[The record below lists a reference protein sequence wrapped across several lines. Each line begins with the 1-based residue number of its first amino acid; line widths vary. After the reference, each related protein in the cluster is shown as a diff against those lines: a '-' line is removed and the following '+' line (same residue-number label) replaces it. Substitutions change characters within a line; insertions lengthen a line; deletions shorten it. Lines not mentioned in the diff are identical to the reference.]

1 MWWDR
6 SMTDSPLADMRVHYD
21 LGRLADSDLAGTPLA
36 QFGRWFADAQAGGVI
51 EPNAMVLATAE
62 GNVPS
67 ARTVLLKDVD
77 RDGFTFFTN
86 LLSRKSRELHANP
99 HASLVFPWYA
109 LHRQVV
115 VIGEVTEVS
124 RDEAADYFAL
134 RPRGSQLGA
143 WASQQ
148 SQPVARDQLDAAY
161 EEAEARFPAEVPIP
175 EFWGGWRIRPTSI
188 EFWQGRESR
197 LHDRLQFVGSGAM
210 EDPARWRV
218 IRLSP

>member
-1 MWWDR
+1 
-6 SMTDSPLADMRVHYD
+6 MTDRPIADMRVHYD
-21 LGRLADSDLAGTPLA
+21 LGRLGESDLAGTPLA
-36 QFGRWFADAQAGGVI
+36 QFERWFADAQSGGVV
-51 EPNAMVLATAE
+51 EPNAMVLATVE

-77 RDGFTFFTN
+77 REGFTFYTN
-86 LLSRKSRELHANP
+86 LLSRKSLELRANP
-99 HASLVFPWYA
+99 KASLVFPWYA

-161 EEAEARFPAEVPIP
+161 EEAEARYPAEVPIP

-188 EFWQGRESR
+188 EFWHGRESR

-210 EDPARWRV
+210 DDPAMWRV

>member
-1 MWWDR
+1 
-6 SMTDSPLADMRVHYD
+6 MTDRPIADMRVHYD
-21 LGRLADSDLAGTPLA
+21 LGRLGESDLAGTPLA
-36 QFGRWFADAQAGGVI
+36 QFERWFADAQSGGVV
-51 EPNAMVLATAE
+51 EPNAMVLATVE

-77 RDGFTFFTN
+77 REGFTFYTN
-86 LLSRKSRELHANP
+86 LLSRKSLELRANP
-99 HASLVFPWYA
+99 KASLVFPWYA

-210 EDPARWRV
+210 DDPAMWRV

>member
-6 SMTDSPLADMRVHYD
+6 SMTDRPIADMRVHYD
-21 LGRLADSDLAGTPLA
+21 LGRLGESDLAGTPLA
-36 QFGRWFADAQAGGVI
+36 QFERWFADAQSGGVV
-51 EPNAMVLATAE
+51 EPNAMVLATVE

-77 RDGFTFFTN
+77 REGFTLYTN
-86 LLSRKSRELHANP
+86 LLSRKSLELRANP
-99 HASLVFPWYA
+99 KASLVFPWYA

-210 EDPARWRV
+210 DDPAMWRV

>member
-1 MWWDR
+1 
-6 SMTDSPLADMRVHYD
+6 MTDRPIADMRVHYD
-21 LGRLADSDLAGTPLA
+21 LGRLGESDLAGTPLA
-36 QFGRWFADAQAGGVI
+36 QFERWFADAQSGGVV
-51 EPNAMVLATAE
+51 EPNAMVLATVE

-77 RDGFTFFTN
+77 REGFTLYTN
-86 LLSRKSRELHANP
+86 LLSRKSLELRANP
-99 HASLVFPWYA
+99 KASLVFPWYA

-210 EDPARWRV
+210 DDPAMWRV

>member
-6 SMTDSPLADMRVHYD
+6 SMTDRPIADMRVHYD
-21 LGRLADSDLAGTPLA
+21 LGRLGESDLAGTPLA
-36 QFGRWFADAQAGGVI
+36 QFERWFADAQSGGVV
-51 EPNAMVLATAE
+51 EPNAMVLATVE

-77 RDGFTFFTN
+77 REGFTFYTN
-86 LLSRKSRELHANP
+86 LLSRKSLELRANP
-99 HASLVFPWYA
+99 KASLVFPWYA

-115 VIGEVTEVS
+115 VIGELTEVS

-210 EDPARWRV
+210 DDPAMWRV

>member
-1 MWWDR
+1 
-6 SMTDSPLADMRVHYD
+6 MTDRPIADMRVHYD
-21 LGRLADSDLAGTPLA
+21 LGRLGESDLAGTPLA
-36 QFGRWFADAQAGGVI
+36 QFERWFADAQSGGVV
-51 EPNAMVLATAE
+51 EPNAMVLATVE

-77 RDGFTFFTN
+77 REGFTFYTN
-86 LLSRKSRELHANP
+86 LLSRKSLELRANP
-99 HASLVFPWYA
+99 KASLVFPWYA

-161 EEAEARFPAEVPIP
+161 EEAEARYPAEVPIP

-210 EDPARWRV
+210 DDPAMWRV

>member
-1 MWWDR
+1 MKIQQYYLACL
-6 SMTDSPLADMRVHYD
+6 SHASYMITDEKTKTAAVIDPQRDIGQYL
-21 LGRLADSDLAGTPLA
+21 
-36 QFGRWFADAQAGGVI
+36 ADAQAGGAI

-210 EDPARWRV
+210 DDPALWRV
-218 IRLSP
+218 SRLSP

>member
-6 SMTDSPLADMRVHYD
+6 GMNDRPLADMRVHYD
-21 LGRLADSDLAGTPLA
+21 LGRLEESDLAGTPLA
-36 QFGRWFADAQAGGVI
+36 QFERWFADAQSGGVI
-51 EPNAMVLATAE
+51 EPNAMVLGTSE
-62 GNVPS
+62 GNMPS

-77 RDGFTFFTN
+77 RDGFTFYTN
-86 LLSRKSRELHANP
+86 LLSRKSVELRLNSK
-99 HASLVFPWYA
+99 ASLVFPWYA

-115 VIGEVTEVS
+115 VLGEVVEVS
-124 RDEAADYFAL
+124 RSEAAEYFAV

-143 WASQQ
+143 WASHQ
-148 SQPVARDQLDAAY
+148 SQPVSREQLDASY
-161 EEAEARFPAEVPIP
+161 AEVDARFPGEVPIP

-197 LHDRLQFVGSGAM
+197 LHDRLRFAGSGSLD
-210 EDPARWRV
+210 DPAAWRV